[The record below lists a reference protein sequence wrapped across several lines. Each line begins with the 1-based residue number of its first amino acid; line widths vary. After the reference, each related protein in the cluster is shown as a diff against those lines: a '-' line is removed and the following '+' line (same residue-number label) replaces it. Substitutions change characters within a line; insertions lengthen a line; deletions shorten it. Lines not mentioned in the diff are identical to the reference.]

1 MRRAWSVMAAV
12 LLLAACTGPAEPDG
26 DSPSAGPAPTTGPA
40 PTRTAVVDL
49 PAGDTTVELDG
60 AARPGS
66 YTVHVPETLDGPAPL
81 VLALHPLSGS
91 AAQVQALSGWD
102 ELADNEGFVVVY
114 PDGVGGSWNAGE
126 CCGAAVQ
133 QQVDD
138 VAFLTAVLD
147 QVEASLDIDPDRV
160 YVTGFSNGAMM
171 SYRLACETGRFAA
184 LAPVG
189 GDLRVPCA
197 DPEPASVL
205 HVHGLADTVVP
216 FQSSDTPWLQAG
228 ECGDPVATDVGPVHT
243 STAECADD
251 RTVEVVTLTGV
262 GHVWPST
269 ADGFDTLSAVW
280 DFFEEHPAP

>member
-1 MRRAWSVMAAV
+1 MRRAWSVMAAA

-26 DSPSAGPAPTTGPA
+26 AAPSPGPAL
-40 PTRTAVVDL
+40 TRAAGVDL

-60 AARPGS
+60 GPRT
-66 YTVHVPETLDGPAPL
+66 YTVHVPETLGGPAPL

-91 AAQVQALSGWD
+91 GAQLQALSGWD
-102 ELADNEGFVVVY
+102 DLADAEGFVVVY
-114 PDGVGGSWNAGE
+114 PDGIGGSWNAGG

-138 VAFLTAVLD
+138 VAFLTAVLV

-171 SYRLACETGRFAA
+171 SYRLACETSRFAA

-197 DPEPASVL
+197 DPQPASVL
-205 HVHGLADTVVP
+205 HVHGLADSVVP
-216 FQSSDTPWLQAG
+216 FQSSDTPWLEAG
-228 ECGDPVATDVGPVHT
+228 ECGEAVATAVGPVHT
-243 STAECADD
+243 STAACADD

-280 DFFEEHPAP
+280 AFFEEHPAP

>member
-26 DSPSAGPAPTTGPA
+26 DSTSTPATTRA
-40 PTRTAVVDL
+40 AAL

-60 AARPGS
+60 ATRPGS
-66 YTVHVPETLDGPAPL
+66 YTVHVPETLDEPAPL

-91 AAQVQALSGWD
+91 AAQVHELSGWD
-102 ELADNEGFVVVY
+102 ELADAEGFVVVY

-126 CCGAAVQ
+126 CCGAAVE

-147 QVEASLDIDPDRV
+147 QVEASLDIDAGRV

-216 FQSSDTPWLQAG
+216 FQSSDTPWLEAG

-269 ADGFDTLSAVW
+269 ADGFDALSAVW
-280 DFFEEHPAP
+280 AFFEEHPAP